1 MALLHPLSKEC
12 IKSELSL
19 WSLPTTQVSVD
30 SSKFVEYFPIS
41 TLAAG
46 SPIEFQIPPSDDYI
60 DLNDTLICVSARIVQ
75 TDGTA
80 FGAPAAPAVI
90 APTKN
95 WISSLFSSVNVYF
108 GDKLVSGA
116 NSDYPYISYLE
127 TLLSYGSDAKKS
139 YLECGLWVE
148 EEDDAKNK
156 ATRANYVTASK
167 PVYMLSRLHVDLFKA
182 NRLMI
187 NQVGIKLTLTRS
199 KDAFAIESTDPNQI
213 VKVDI
218 RTCKL
223 LVKKV
228 KPSPNILNAHAAALL
243 EGSAR
248 YPFRRIVTKVKSIP
262 AGVQSFNADSL
273 FMGVLPERIILG
285 MVKHTAYNGTM
296 AEDPFNF
303 EHFNLS
309 YISLNVNG
317 ESTTPLLLD
326 FQHDNYIEAYHA
338 LNRALGIAGA
348 NLGNTVTRN
357 SFASGST
364 LFVWDLS
371 ADLSA
376 GDPCHGSLQ
385 RNGVIRPEL
394 KFWV

>member
-1 MALLHPLSKEC
+1 MALLHPLSKEF

-30 SSKFVEYFPIS
+30 SSKFVEYYPIS

-46 SPIEFQIPPSDDYI
+46 SPIEFQIPPSDEYI
-60 DLNDTLICVSARIVQ
+60 DLNDTLISVCARIVL
-75 TDGTA
+75 TDNKSI
-80 FGAPAAPAVI
+80 AAHAQGSFI

-95 WISSLFSSVNVYF
+95 WSSSLFSSINVYF

-116 NSDYPYISYLE
+116 NTDYPYISYLE

-156 ATRANYVTASK
+156 TTRANYVTASK

-182 NRLMI
+182 NRLMLK
-187 NQVGIKLTLTRS
+187 QVGIKLTLTRS
-199 KDAFAIESTDPNQI
+199 KDAFAIESTDPNQL

-228 KPSPNILNAHAAALL
+228 KPSPTILNAHAAALL

-262 AGVQSFNADSL
+262 AGIQNYNADSL
-273 FMGVLPERIILG
+273 FMGVLPERVIMG

-296 AEDPFNF
+296 TEDPFNF
-303 EHFNLS
+303 EHFNLT

-326 FQHDNYIEAYHA
+326 FKNGKYIKA
-338 LNRALGIAGA
+338 
-348 NLGNTVTRN
+348 
-357 SFASGST
+357 
-364 LFVWDLS
+364 
-371 ADLSA
+371 
-376 GDPCHGSLQ
+376 
-385 RNGVIRPEL
+385 
-394 KFWV
+394 

>member
-1 MALLHPLSKEC
+1 MALLHPLSKEF

-60 DLNDTLICVSARIVQ
+60 DLNDTLISVCARIVLA
-75 TDGTA
+75 DGTGFA
-80 FGAPAAPAVI
+80 APAAPTVI

-116 NSDYPYISYLE
+116 NTDYPYISYLE

-148 EEDDAKNK
+148 DNDAASNRT
-156 ATRANYVTASK
+156 TRARYTMGSK
-167 PVYMLSRLHVDLFKA
+167 SVYMLARLHIDLFKA

-187 NQVGIKLTLTRS
+187 NHVSVKLSLTRS
-199 KDAFAIESTDPNQI
+199 KDAFAIESTDANQDL
-213 VKVDI
+213 KVDI

-228 KPSPNILNAHAAALL
+228 KPSPTILNA
-243 EGSAR
+243 
-248 YPFRRIVTKVKSIP
+248 
-262 AGVQSFNADSL
+262 
-273 FMGVLPERIILG
+273 
-285 MVKHTAYNGTM
+285 
-296 AEDPFNF
+296 
-303 EHFNLS
+303 
-309 YISLNVNG
+309 
-317 ESTTPLLLD
+317 
-326 FQHDNYIEAYHA
+326 
-338 LNRALGIAGA
+338 
-348 NLGNTVTRN
+348 
-357 SFASGST
+357 
-364 LFVWDLS
+364 
-371 ADLSA
+371 
-376 GDPCHGSLQ
+376 
-385 RNGVIRPEL
+385 
-394 KFWV
+394 